1 MAAVIL
7 AAMILAAMAAVILA
21 AMAAVILAAMAAATA
36 AVTMPAMP
44 AIMAVPNSRLHSLHS
59 LLLVRILLHP
69 LPYSRPQ
76 LAVHKLQL
84 QLPLVVLLFLPS
96 CESAPRL
103 SAHVSLP
110 AAAQLAVVA

>member
-7 AAMILAAMAAVILA
+7 AAMILA

-96 CESAPRL
+96 CESAPRP
-103 SAHVSLP
+103 SAHVSF
-110 AAAQLAVVA
+110 AADELAVVA